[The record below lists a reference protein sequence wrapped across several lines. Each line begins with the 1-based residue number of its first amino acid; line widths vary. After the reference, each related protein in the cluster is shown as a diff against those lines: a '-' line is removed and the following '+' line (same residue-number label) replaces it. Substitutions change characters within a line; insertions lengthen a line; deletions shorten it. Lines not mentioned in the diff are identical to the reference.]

1 MSASHAQE
9 DYQCMQCEYKYMTPP
24 LLYFSLWMPWLV
36 TIEVIVM
43 TVPGMSEWKKN
54 NGPNR
59 KFPVDACMPASFF
72 QLHKST
78 CSFSSRKPFT
88 KLYLAPFPLKQIR
101 LLYIKGENMI
111 LLTLTFFDDR
121 LICHNNVVVYMLKE
135 KRLGYYVVLREDILI
150 ISLLQLYNI
159 I

>member
-1 MSASHAQE
+1 MKQ
-9 DYQCMQCEYKYMTPP
+9 
-24 LLYFSLWMPWLV
+24 
-36 TIEVIVM
+36 
-43 TVPGMSEWKKN
+43 
-54 NGPNR
+54 
-59 KFPVDACMPASFF
+59 
-72 QLHKST
+72 T
-78 CSFSSRKPFT
+78 C
-88 KLYLAPFPLKQIR
+88 

-111 LLTLTFFDDR
+111 LLTLTFFDDC

>member
-1 MSASHAQE
+1 M
-9 DYQCMQCEYKYMTPP
+9 
-24 LLYFSLWMPWLV
+24 
-36 TIEVIVM
+36 
-43 TVPGMSEWKKN
+43 KKN

-88 KLYLAPFPLKQIR
+88 KLYLAAFPLEMKQTC

-111 LLTLTFFDDR
+111 LSTLTFFDDC

-135 KRLGYYVVLREDILI
+135 KRLGYYVVLREDVLI